1 MNEFE
6 NNNGFHNEN
15 LENNQINEV
24 SSNEAGNS
32 NAYDG
37 GVAVD
42 VTPVEE
48 TAVHEQRES
57 HRYSY
62 KEQGTGGRSERY
74 NNDIDHHRDSYNN
87 SYADAENTYSNSYN
101 NSYADTENNN
111 SNSYNSSYNEE
122 ENRYNNSYSNNYS
135 NNNGNYYSNI
145 PPEPD
150 KRRRQKKN
158 GKGNENRNGMGK
170 KVAKLVASAAVF
182 GLVAGACFVG
192 VSVAKDKLYPSVA
205 DKIETT
211 SGTTSAKS
219 NTSSS
224 GSSSS
229 QNVATVVN
237 EVMPSVV
244 SITSTIQSSSYY
256 GFGTQESEGAGSGF
270 IIAKTKDALMIAT
283 NNHVVSDATSLTV
296 GFVDDT
302 TAKAT
307 VVGTDSSADLAVI
320 SVKLT
325 DIKDST
331 ASKIKVATLGSS
343 DDLKVGEEV
352 VAIGN
357 ALGYGQSVTTGVV
370 SAKNREVSLTDGTMN
385 LLQTDAAINPG
396 NSGGVLINMD
406 GQVVGINNAKLE
418 DTSVEGMGYAIPI
431 TTAKTIL
438 TDLMN
443 ASSVSTKDAAFLGV
457 VGRDINESYS
467 SALGI
472 PSGIYVSQVVSGSPA
487 EKAGISA
494 GDVITKFEG
503 NNVSTMSGLKEK
515 LAIKKAN
522 TKVKITFKRSDQ
534 SGTYKEK
541 TVTVTLGKKSDFK
554 DVTTDSSNDNSNSDS
569 DSNNNSNN
577 GNSNGNSSNGNSN
590 GNSGN
595 SNGNSGNYGY
605 GYGYGNGNSGNSSDG
620 YTNPY
625 EYFFGNNY

>member
-6 NNNGFHNEN
+6 NGFHNEN
-15 LENNQINEV
+15 LENNRTNNQEN
-24 SSNEAGNS
+24 NS
-32 NAYDG
+32 QQ
-37 GVAVD
+37 VAID
-42 VTPVEE
+42 VTPIEE
-48 TAVHEQRES
+48 SVTQENTES

-62 KEQGTGGRSERY
+62 REQGTGGS
-74 NNDIDHHRDSYNN
+74 SYQYDNG
-87 SYADAENTYSNSYN
+87 
-101 NSYADTENNN
+101 NN
-111 SNSYNSSYNEE
+111 SNDT
-122 ENRYNNSYSNNYS
+122 YNNSYSSQGWRDESTYNNE
-135 NNNGNYYSNI
+135 NYYGNI

-150 KRRRQKKN
+150 KRRRQRKN
-158 GKGNENRNGMGK
+158 GSKNNKNGMGK
-170 KVAKLVASAAVF
+170 KAAKLVASAAVF

-192 VSVAKDKLYPSVA
+192 VSVAKDKLYPSTA
-205 DKIETT
+205 DRIETT

-219 NTSSS
+219 ETSSSS

-229 QNVATVVN
+229 SSNVASVVN

-244 SITSTIQSSSYY
+244 SITSTIQSSNYY

-270 IIAKTKDALMIAT
+270 IVAKTKDSLMIAT

-320 SVKLT
+320 SVKIK

-515 LAIKKAN
+515 LALKKAN
-522 TKVKITFKRSDQ
+522 TKVKITFKRANQ
-534 SGTYKEK
+534 SGTYEEK
-541 TVTVTLGKKSDFK
+541 TVTVTLGKKSDFS
-554 DVTTDSSNDNSNSDS
+554 DVTTDNSSDSSN

-577 GNSNGNSSNGNSN
+577 GNNNGNSN

-595 SNGNSGNYGY
+595 SNGNSGD
-605 GYGYGNGNSGNSSDG
+605 YGYGNGNSGNDNGNG
-620 YTNPY
+620 YINPY

>member
-6 NNNGFHNEN
+6 NGFHNEN
-15 LENNQINEV
+15 LENNRINNQE
-24 SSNEAGNS
+24 NNS
-32 NAYDG
+32 QQ
-37 GVAVD
+37 VAID
-42 VTPVEE
+42 VTPIEE
-48 TAVHEQRES
+48 SVTQENTES

-62 KEQGTGGRSERY
+62 REQGTGGS
-74 NNDIDHHRDSYNN
+74 SYQYDNG
-87 SYADAENTYSNSYN
+87 
-101 NSYADTENNN
+101 NN
-111 SNSYNSSYNEE
+111 SNDT
-122 ENRYNNSYSNNYS
+122 YNNSYSSHGWRDESTYNNE
-135 NNNGNYYSNI
+135 NYYGNI

-150 KRRRQKKN
+150 KRRRQRKN
-158 GKGNENRNGMGK
+158 GSKNNKNGMGK
-170 KVAKLVASAAVF
+170 KAAKLVASAAVF

-192 VSVAKDKLYPSVA
+192 VSVAKDKLYPSTA
-205 DKIETT
+205 DRIETT

-219 NTSSS
+219 ETSSS

-229 QNVATVVN
+229 SSNVASVVN

-244 SITSTIQSSSYY
+244 SITSTIQSSNYY

-270 IIAKTKDALMIAT
+270 IVAKTKDNLMIAT

-296 GFVDDT
+296 GFADDT

-320 SVKLT
+320 SVKIK

-515 LAIKKAN
+515 LALKKAN
-522 TKVKITFKRSDQ
+522 TKVKITFKRANQ
-534 SGTYKEK
+534 SGTYEEK
-541 TVTVTLGKKSDFK
+541 TVTVTLGKKSDFS
-554 DVTTDSSNDNSNSDS
+554 DVTTDNSSDSSN

-577 GNSNGNSSNGNSN
+577 GNNNGNSN

-595 SNGNSGNYGY
+595 SNGNSGD
-605 GYGYGNGNSGNSSDG
+605 YGYGNFGNDNGNG
-620 YTNPY
+620 YINPY

>member
-15 LENNQINEV
+15 VENNPINEV
-24 SSNEAGNS
+24 NSNEVNS
-32 NAYDG
+32 NG
-37 GVAVD
+37 GYNNGGLTVD
-42 VTPVEE
+42 VTPTEE
-48 TAVHEQRES
+48 TAVHEQVES

-62 KEQGTGGRSERY
+62 KEQGTGGNSGRYDYGNDSHYGNSYNDSYNDNYRNTY
-74 NNDIDHHRDSYNN
+74 NNDS
-87 SYADAENTYSNSYN
+87 
-101 NSYADTENNN
+101 
-111 SNSYNSSYNEE
+111 
-122 ENRYNNSYSNNYS
+122 
-135 NNNGNYYSNI
+135 NYYSNI

-150 KRRRQKKN
+150 KRRRKRKN
-158 GKGNENRNGMGK
+158 DDNNKNESGIGK
-170 KVAKLVASAAVF
+170 KIAKLVASAAIF
-182 GLVAGACFVG
+182 GLVAGTCFVS
-192 VSVAKDKLYPSVA
+192 VSVVKDKFYPSTA

-211 SGTTSAKS
+211 SGTTSSKKE
-219 NTSSS
+219 TSS
-224 GSSSS
+224 GSSSNS
-229 QNVATVVN
+229 QNVASVVN

-244 SITSTIQSSSYY
+244 SITSTIQSSNYY

-270 IIAKTKDALMIAT
+270 IIAKTKDSLMIAT

-296 GFVDDT
+296 GFIDDT

-320 SVKLT
+320 SVKIK

-396 NSGGVLINMD
+396 NSGGVLINTD

-443 ASSVSTKDAAFLGV
+443 AGSVSTKDAAFLGV

-494 GDVITKFEG
+494 GDVIVKFEG

-522 TKVKITFKRSDQ
+522 TKVKITFKRANQ
-534 SGTYKEK
+534 SGTYEEK

-554 DVTTDSSNDNSNSDS
+554 NVTTDSSSDS
-569 DSNNNSNN
+569 SESDDSSNN
-577 GNSNGNSSNGNSN
+577 GNSNGNSNNGNNN

-595 SNGNSGNYGY
+595 NNGNSGNGGY
-605 GYGYGNGNSGNSSDG
+605 GYDNGNNGNSSDG
-620 YTNPY
+620 YMNPY
-625 EYFFGNNY
+625 DYFFGNNY

>member
-6 NNNGFHNEN
+6 NGFHNEN
-15 LENNQINEV
+15 LENNRINNQE
-24 SSNEAGNS
+24 NNS
-32 NAYDG
+32 QQ
-37 GVAVD
+37 VAID
-42 VTPVEE
+42 VTPIEE
-48 TAVHEQRES
+48 SVTQENTES

-62 KEQGTGGRSERY
+62 REQGTGGS
-74 NNDIDHHRDSYNN
+74 SYQYDNG
-87 SYADAENTYSNSYN
+87 
-101 NSYADTENNN
+101 NN
-111 SNSYNSSYNEE
+111 SNDT
-122 ENRYNNSYSNNYS
+122 YNNSYSSHGWRDESTYNNE
-135 NNNGNYYSNI
+135 NYYGNI

-150 KRRRQKKN
+150 KRRRQRKN
-158 GKGNENRNGMGK
+158 GSKNNKNGMGK
-170 KVAKLVASAAVF
+170 KAAKLVASAAVF

-192 VSVAKDKLYPSVA
+192 VSVAKDKLYPSTA
-205 DKIETT
+205 DRIETT

-219 NTSSS
+219 ETSSS
-224 GSSSS
+224 VSSSS
-229 QNVATVVN
+229 SSNVASVVN

-244 SITSTIQSSSYY
+244 SITSTIQSSNYY

-270 IIAKTKDALMIAT
+270 IVAKTKDNLMIAT

-296 GFVDDT
+296 GFADDT

-320 SVKLT
+320 SVKIK

-515 LAIKKAN
+515 LALKKAN
-522 TKVKITFKRSDQ
+522 TKVKITFKRANQ
-534 SGTYKEK
+534 SGTYEEK
-541 TVTVTLGKKSDFK
+541 TVTVTLGKKSDFS
-554 DVTTDSSNDNSNSDS
+554 DVTTDNSSDSSN

-577 GNSNGNSSNGNSN
+577 GNNNGNSN

-595 SNGNSGNYGY
+595 SNGNSGD
-605 GYGYGNGNSGNSSDG
+605 YGYGNGNFGNDNGNG
-620 YTNPY
+620 YINPY

>member
-6 NNNGFHNEN
+6 NGFHNEN
-15 LENNQINEV
+15 LENNRINNQE
-24 SSNEAGNS
+24 NNS
-32 NAYDG
+32 QQ
-37 GVAVD
+37 VAID
-42 VTPVEE
+42 VTPIEE
-48 TAVHEQRES
+48 SVTQENTES

-62 KEQGTGGRSERY
+62 REQGTGG
-74 NNDIDHHRDSYNN
+74 
-87 SYADAENTYSNSYN
+87 
-101 NSYADTENNN
+101 
-111 SNSYNSSYNEE
+111 SSYQYDNG
-122 ENRYNNSYSNNYS
+122 NNCNDTYNNSYSSHGWRDESTYNNE
-135 NNNGNYYSNI
+135 NYYGNI

-150 KRRRQKKN
+150 KRRRQRKN
-158 GKGNENRNGMGK
+158 GSKNNKNGMGK
-170 KVAKLVASAAVF
+170 KAAKLVASAAVF

-192 VSVAKDKLYPSVA
+192 VSVAKDKLYPSTA
-205 DKIETT
+205 DRIETT

-219 NTSSS
+219 ETSSS

-229 QNVATVVN
+229 SSNVASVVN

-244 SITSTIQSSSYY
+244 SITSTIQSSNYY

-270 IIAKTKDALMIAT
+270 IVAKTKDNLMIAT

-320 SVKLT
+320 SVKIK

-443 ASSVSTKDAAFLGV
+443 ANSVSTKDAAFLGV

-472 PSGIYVSQVVSGSPA
+472 PSGIYVTQVVSGSPA

-515 LAIKKAN
+515 LALKKAN
-522 TKVKITFKRSDQ
+522 TKVKITFKRANQ
-534 SGTYKEK
+534 SGTYEEK
-541 TVTVTLGKKSDFK
+541 TVTVTLGKKSDFS
-554 DVTTDSSNDNSNSDS
+554 DVTTDNSSDSSN

-577 GNSNGNSSNGNSN
+577 GNNNGNSN

-595 SNGNSGNYGY
+595 SNGNSGD
-605 GYGYGNGNSGNSSDG
+605 YGYGNGNFGNDNGNG
-620 YTNPY
+620 YINPY

>member
-15 LENNQINEV
+15 VENNPINEV
-24 SSNEAGNS
+24 NSNEEYN
-32 NAYDG
+32 NG
-37 GVAVD
+37 GLTVD
-42 VTPVEE
+42 VTPTEE
-48 TAVHEQRES
+48 TAVHEQAES

-62 KEQGTGGRSERY
+62 KEQGTGGNSGRY
-74 NNDIDHHRDSYNN
+74 DYGNDSHYGNSYSDSYNDN
-87 SYADAENTYSNSYN
+87 YSNTY
-101 NSYADTENNN
+101 NNN
-111 SNSYNSSYNEE
+111 S
-122 ENRYNNSYSNNYS
+122 
-135 NNNGNYYSNI
+135 NYYSNI

-150 KRRRQKKN
+150 KRRRKRKNDDKNKN
-158 GKGNENRNGMGK
+158 GSGIGK
-170 KVAKLVASAAVF
+170 KIAKLVASAAIF
-182 GLVAGACFVG
+182 GLVAGTCFVG
-192 VSVAKDKLYPSVA
+192 VSVVKDKFYPSTA

-211 SGTTSAKS
+211 SGTTSSKKE
-219 NTSSS
+219 TSS
-224 GSSSS
+224 GSSSNS
-229 QNVATVVN
+229 QNVASVVN

-244 SITSTIQSSSYY
+244 SITSTIQSSNYY

-270 IIAKTKDALMIAT
+270 IIAKTKDSLMIAT

-320 SVKLT
+320 SVKIK

-443 ASSVSTKDAAFLGV
+443 AGSVSTKDAAFLGV

-494 GDVITKFEG
+494 GDVIVKFEG

-522 TKVKITFKRSDQ
+522 TKVKITFKRANQ
-534 SGTYKEK
+534 SGTYEEK

-554 DVTTDSSNDNSNSDS
+554 NVTTDNSSDS
-569 DSNNNSNN
+569 SESDDSSNN
-577 GNSNGNSSNGNSN
+577 GNSNGNSNNGNSN

-595 SNGNSGNYGY
+595 SNGNSGNGGY
-605 GYGYGNGNSGNSSDG
+605 GYDNGNSGNSSDG
-620 YTNPY
+620 YMNPY
-625 EYFFGNNY
+625 DYFFGNNY

>member
-6 NNNGFHNEN
+6 NGFHNEN
-15 LENNQINEV
+15 LENNRINNQE
-24 SSNEAGNS
+24 NNS
-32 NAYDG
+32 QQ
-37 GVAVD
+37 VAID
-42 VTPVEE
+42 VTPIEE
-48 TAVHEQRES
+48 SVTQENTES

-62 KEQGTGGRSERY
+62 REQGTGG
-74 NNDIDHHRDSYNN
+74 
-87 SYADAENTYSNSYN
+87 
-101 NSYADTENNN
+101 
-111 SNSYNSSYNEE
+111 SSYQYDNG
-122 ENRYNNSYSNNYS
+122 NNCNDTYNNSYSSHGWRDESTYNNE
-135 NNNGNYYSNI
+135 NYYGNI

-150 KRRRQKKN
+150 KRRRQRKN
-158 GKGNENRNGMGK
+158 GSKNNKNGMGK
-170 KVAKLVASAAVF
+170 KAAKLVASAAVF

-192 VSVAKDKLYPSVA
+192 VSVAKDKLYPSTA
-205 DKIETT
+205 DRIETT

-219 NTSSS
+219 ETSSS

-229 QNVATVVN
+229 SSNVASVVN

-244 SITSTIQSSSYY
+244 SITSTIQSSNYY

-270 IIAKTKDALMIAT
+270 IVAKTKDNLMIAT

-320 SVKLT
+320 SVKIK

-370 SAKNREVSLTDGTMN
+370 SAKNREVSLTDVTMN

-443 ASSVSTKDAAFLGV
+443 ANSVSTKDAAFLGV

-515 LAIKKAN
+515 LALKKAN
-522 TKVKITFKRSDQ
+522 TKVKITFKRANQ
-534 SGTYKEK
+534 SGTYEEK
-541 TVTVTLGKKSDFK
+541 TVTVTLGKKSDFS
-554 DVTTDSSNDNSNSDS
+554 DVTTDNSSDSSN

-577 GNSNGNSSNGNSN
+577 GNNNGNSN

-595 SNGNSGNYGY
+595 SNGNSGD
-605 GYGYGNGNSGNSSDG
+605 YGYGNGNFGNDNGNG
-620 YTNPY
+620 YINPY

>member
-6 NNNGFHNEN
+6 NGFHNEN
-15 LENNQINEV
+15 LENNRINNQE
-24 SSNEAGNS
+24 NNS
-32 NAYDG
+32 QQ
-37 GVAVD
+37 VAID
-42 VTPVEE
+42 VTPIEE
-48 TAVHEQRES
+48 SVTQENTES

-62 KEQGTGGRSERY
+62 REQGTGGS
-74 NNDIDHHRDSYNN
+74 SYQYDNG
-87 SYADAENTYSNSYN
+87 
-101 NSYADTENNN
+101 NN
-111 SNSYNSSYNEE
+111 SNDT
-122 ENRYNNSYSNNYS
+122 YNNSYSSHGWRDESTYNNE
-135 NNNGNYYSNI
+135 NYYGNI

-150 KRRRQKKN
+150 KRRRQRKN
-158 GKGNENRNGMGK
+158 GSKNNKNGMGK
-170 KVAKLVASAAVF
+170 KAAKLVASAAVF
-182 GLVAGACFVG
+182 GLVAGACFIG
-192 VSVAKDKLYPSVA
+192 VSVAKDKLYPSTA
-205 DKIETT
+205 DRIETT

-219 NTSSS
+219 ETSSS

-229 QNVATVVN
+229 SSNVASVVN

-244 SITSTIQSSSYY
+244 SITSTIQSSNYY

-270 IIAKTKDALMIAT
+270 IIAKTKDNLMIAT

-296 GFVDDT
+296 GFADDT

-320 SVKLT
+320 SVKLS

-515 LAIKKAN
+515 LALKKAN
-522 TKVKITFKRSDQ
+522 TKVKITFKRANQ
-534 SGTYKEK
+534 SGTYEEK
-541 TVTVTLGKKSDFK
+541 TVTVTLGKKSDFS
-554 DVTTDSSNDNSNSDS
+554 DVTTDNSSDSSN
-569 DSNNNSNN
+569 DSNNNSN
-577 GNSNGNSSNGNSN
+577 NGNSN

-595 SNGNSGNYGY
+595 SNGNSGD
-605 GYGYGNGNSGNSSDG
+605 YGYGNGNFGNDNGNG
-620 YTNPY
+620 YINPY

>member
-6 NNNGFHNEN
+6 NGFHNEN
-15 LENNQINEV
+15 LENNRINNQE
-24 SSNEAGNS
+24 NNS
-32 NAYDG
+32 QQ
-37 GVAVD
+37 VAID
-42 VTPVEE
+42 VTPIEE
-48 TAVHEQRES
+48 SVTQENTES

-62 KEQGTGGRSERY
+62 REQGTGGS
-74 NNDIDHHRDSYNN
+74 SYQYDNG
-87 SYADAENTYSNSYN
+87 
-101 NSYADTENNN
+101 NN
-111 SNSYNSSYNEE
+111 SNDT
-122 ENRYNNSYSNNYS
+122 YNNSYSSQGWRDESTYNNE
-135 NNNGNYYSNI
+135 NYYGNI

-150 KRRRQKKN
+150 KRRRQRKN
-158 GKGNENRNGMGK
+158 GSKNNKNGMGK
-170 KVAKLVASAAVF
+170 KAAKLVASAAVF

-192 VSVAKDKLYPSVA
+192 VSVAKDKLYPSTA
-205 DKIETT
+205 DRIETT

-219 NTSSS
+219 ETSSS

-229 QNVATVVN
+229 SSNVASVVN

-244 SITSTIQSSSYY
+244 SITSTIQSSNYY

-270 IIAKTKDALMIAT
+270 IVAKTKDNLMIAT

-296 GFVDDT
+296 GFADDT

-320 SVKLT
+320 SVKLS

-515 LAIKKAN
+515 LALKKAN
-522 TKVKITFKRSDQ
+522 TKVKITFKRANQ
-534 SGTYKEK
+534 SGTYEEK
-541 TVTVTLGKKSDFK
+541 TVTVTLGKKSDFS
-554 DVTTDSSNDNSNSDS
+554 DVTTDNSSDSSN

-577 GNSNGNSSNGNSN
+577 GNNNGNSN

-595 SNGNSGNYGY
+595 SNGNSGD
-605 GYGYGNGNSGNSSDG
+605 YGYGNGNSGNENGNG
-620 YTNPY
+620 YINPY

>member
-6 NNNGFHNEN
+6 NGFHNEN
-15 LENNQINEV
+15 LENNRINNQE
-24 SSNEAGNS
+24 NNS
-32 NAYDG
+32 QQ
-37 GVAVD
+37 VAID
-42 VTPVEE
+42 VTPIEE
-48 TAVHEQRES
+48 SVTQENTES

-62 KEQGTGGRSERY
+62 REQGTGG
-74 NNDIDHHRDSYNN
+74 
-87 SYADAENTYSNSYN
+87 
-101 NSYADTENNN
+101 
-111 SNSYNSSYNEE
+111 SSYQYDNG
-122 ENRYNNSYSNNYS
+122 NNCNDTYNNSYSSHGWRDESTYNNE
-135 NNNGNYYSNI
+135 NYYGNI

-150 KRRRQKKN
+150 KRRRQRKN
-158 GKGNENRNGMGK
+158 GSKNNKNGMGK
-170 KVAKLVASAAVF
+170 KAAKLVASAAVF

-192 VSVAKDKLYPSVA
+192 VSVAKDKLYPSTA
-205 DKIETT
+205 DRIETT

-219 NTSSS
+219 ETSSS
-224 GSSSS
+224 GSGSSS
-229 QNVATVVN
+229 SNVASVVN

-244 SITSTIQSSSYY
+244 SITSTIQSSNYY

-270 IIAKTKDALMIAT
+270 IVAKTKDNLMIAT

-320 SVKLT
+320 SVKIK

-443 ASSVSTKDAAFLGV
+443 ANSVSTKDAAFLGV

-515 LAIKKAN
+515 LALKKAN
-522 TKVKITFKRSDQ
+522 TKVKITFKRANQ
-534 SGTYKEK
+534 SGTYEEK
-541 TVTVTLGKKSDFK
+541 TVTVTLGKKSDFS
-554 DVTTDSSNDNSNSDS
+554 DVTTDNSSDSSN

-577 GNSNGNSSNGNSN
+577 GNNNGNSN

-595 SNGNSGNYGY
+595 SNGNSGD
-605 GYGYGNGNSGNSSDG
+605 YGYGNGNFGNDNGNG
-620 YTNPY
+620 YINPY

>member
-6 NNNGFHNEN
+6 NGFHNEN
-15 LENNQINEV
+15 LENNRINNQE
-24 SSNEAGNS
+24 NNS
-32 NAYDG
+32 QQ
-37 GVAVD
+37 VAID
-42 VTPVEE
+42 VTPIEE
-48 TAVHEQRES
+48 SVTQENTES

-62 KEQGTGGRSERY
+62 REQGTGGS
-74 NNDIDHHRDSYNN
+74 SYQYDNG
-87 SYADAENTYSNSYN
+87 
-101 NSYADTENNN
+101 NN
-111 SNSYNSSYNEE
+111 SNDT
-122 ENRYNNSYSNNYS
+122 YNNE
-135 NNNGNYYSNI
+135 NYYGNI

-150 KRRRQKKN
+150 KRRRQRKN
-158 GKGNENRNGMGK
+158 GSKNNKNGMGK
-170 KVAKLVASAAVF
+170 KAAKLVASAAVF

-192 VSVAKDKLYPSVA
+192 VSVAKDKLYPSTA
-205 DKIETT
+205 DRIETT

-219 NTSSS
+219 ETSSS

-229 QNVATVVN
+229 SSNVASVVN

-244 SITSTIQSSSYY
+244 SITSTIQSSNYY

-270 IIAKTKDALMIAT
+270 IVAKTKDNLMIAT

-296 GFVDDT
+296 GFADDT

-320 SVKLT
+320 SVKLS

-370 SAKNREVSLTDGTMN
+370 SAKNREISLTDGTMN

-515 LAIKKAN
+515 LALKKAN
-522 TKVKITFKRSDQ
+522 TKVKITFKRANQ

-541 TVTVTLGKKSDFK
+541 TVTVTLGKKSDFS
-554 DVTTDSSNDNSNSDS
+554 DVTTDNSSDSSND
-569 DSNNNSNN
+569 SNN
-577 GNSNGNSSNGNSN
+577 GNNNGNSN

-595 SNGNSGNYGY
+595 SNGNSGD
-605 GYGYGNGNSGNSSDG
+605 YGYGNGNSGNDNGNG
-620 YTNPY
+620 YINPY

>member
-6 NNNGFHNEN
+6 NGFHNEN
-15 LENNQINEV
+15 LENNRINNQE
-24 SSNEAGNS
+24 NNS
-32 NAYDG
+32 QQ
-37 GVAVD
+37 VAID
-42 VTPVEE
+42 VTPIEE
-48 TAVHEQRES
+48 SVTQENTES

-62 KEQGTGGRSERY
+62 KEQGTGGS
-74 NNDIDHHRDSYNN
+74 SYQYDNG
-87 SYADAENTYSNSYN
+87 
-101 NSYADTENNN
+101 NN
-111 SNSYNSSYNEE
+111 SNDT
-122 ENRYNNSYSNNYS
+122 YNNSYSSHGWRDESTYNNE
-135 NNNGNYYSNI
+135 NYYGNI

-150 KRRRQKKN
+150 KRRRQRKN
-158 GKGNENRNGMGK
+158 GSKNNKNGMGK
-170 KVAKLVASAAVF
+170 KAAKLVASAAVF

-192 VSVAKDKLYPSVA
+192 VSVAKDKLYPSTA
-205 DKIETT
+205 DRIETT

-219 NTSSS
+219 ETSSS

-229 QNVATVVN
+229 SSNVASVVN

-244 SITSTIQSSSYY
+244 SITSTIQSSNYY

-270 IIAKTKDALMIAT
+270 IVAKTKDNLMIAT

-296 GFVDDT
+296 GFADDT

-320 SVKLT
+320 SVKLS

-370 SAKNREVSLTDGTMN
+370 SAKNREISLTDGTMN

-515 LAIKKAN
+515 LALKKAN
-522 TKVKITFKRSDQ
+522 TKVKITFKRANQ
-534 SGTYKEK
+534 SGTYEEK
-541 TVTVTLGKKSDFK
+541 TVTVTLGKKSDFS
-554 DVTTDSSNDNSNSDS
+554 DVTTDNSSDSSN

-577 GNSNGNSSNGNSN
+577 GNNNGNSN

-595 SNGNSGNYGY
+595 SNGNSGD
-605 GYGYGNGNSGNSSDG
+605 YGYGNGNFGNDNGNG
-620 YTNPY
+620 YINPY

>member
-6 NNNGFHNEN
+6 NGFHNEN
-15 LENNQINEV
+15 LENNRINNQE
-24 SSNEAGNS
+24 NNS
-32 NAYDG
+32 QQ
-37 GVAVD
+37 VAID
-42 VTPVEE
+42 VTPIEE
-48 TAVHEQRES
+48 SVTQENTES

-62 KEQGTGGRSERY
+62 REQGTGGS
-74 NNDIDHHRDSYNN
+74 SYQYDNG
-87 SYADAENTYSNSYN
+87 
-101 NSYADTENNN
+101 NN
-111 SNSYNSSYNEE
+111 SNDT
-122 ENRYNNSYSNNYS
+122 YNNSYSSHGWRDESTYNNE
-135 NNNGNYYSNI
+135 NYYGNI

-150 KRRRQKKN
+150 KRRRQRKN
-158 GKGNENRNGMGK
+158 GSKNNKNGMGK
-170 KVAKLVASAAVF
+170 KAAKLVASAAVF

-192 VSVAKDKLYPSVA
+192 VSVAKDKLYPSTA
-205 DKIETT
+205 DRIETT

-219 NTSSS
+219 ETSSS

-229 QNVATVVN
+229 SSNVASVVN

-244 SITSTIQSSSYY
+244 SITSTIQSSNYY

-270 IIAKTKDALMIAT
+270 IVAKTKDNLMIAT

-296 GFVDDT
+296 GFADDT

-320 SVKLT
+320 SVKIK

-443 ASSVSTKDAAFLGV
+443 ANSVSTKDAAFLGV

-515 LAIKKAN
+515 LALKKAN
-522 TKVKITFKRSDQ
+522 TKVKITFKRANQ
-534 SGTYKEK
+534 SGTYEEK
-541 TVTVTLGKKSDFK
+541 TVTVTLGKKSDFS
-554 DVTTDSSNDNSNSDS
+554 DVTTDNSSDSSN

-577 GNSNGNSSNGNSN
+577 GNNNGNSK

-595 SNGNSGNYGY
+595 SNGNSGD
-605 GYGYGNGNSGNSSDG
+605 YGYGNGNFGNDNGNG
-620 YTNPY
+620 YINPY

>member
-6 NNNGFHNEN
+6 NGFHNEN
-15 LENNQINEV
+15 LENNRINNQE
-24 SSNEAGNS
+24 NNS
-32 NAYDG
+32 QQ
-37 GVAVD
+37 VAID
-42 VTPVEE
+42 VTPIEE
-48 TAVHEQRES
+48 SVTQENTES

-62 KEQGTGGRSERY
+62 REQGTGG
-74 NNDIDHHRDSYNN
+74 
-87 SYADAENTYSNSYN
+87 
-101 NSYADTENNN
+101 
-111 SNSYNSSYNEE
+111 SSYQYDNG
-122 ENRYNNSYSNNYS
+122 NNCNDTYNNSYSSHGWRDESTYNNE
-135 NNNGNYYSNI
+135 NYYGNI

-150 KRRRQKKN
+150 KRRRQRKN
-158 GKGNENRNGMGK
+158 GSKNNKNGMGK
-170 KVAKLVASAAVF
+170 KAAKLVASAAVF

-192 VSVAKDKLYPSVA
+192 VSVAKDKLYPSTA
-205 DKIETT
+205 DRIETT

-219 NTSSS
+219 ETSSS

-229 QNVATVVN
+229 SSNVASVVN

-244 SITSTIQSSSYY
+244 SITSTIQSSNYY

-270 IIAKTKDALMIAT
+270 IVAKTKDNLMIAT

-296 GFVDDT
+296 GFADDT

-320 SVKLT
+320 SVKIK

-515 LAIKKAN
+515 LALKKAN
-522 TKVKITFKRSDQ
+522 TKVKITFKRANQ
-534 SGTYKEK
+534 SGTYEEK
-541 TVTVTLGKKSDFK
+541 TVTVTLGKKSDFS
-554 DVTTDSSNDNSNSDS
+554 DVTTDNSSDSSN

-577 GNSNGNSSNGNSN
+577 GNNNGNSN

-595 SNGNSGNYGY
+595 SNGNSGDYGY
-605 GYGYGNGNSGNSSDG
+605 GTGNFGNDNGNG
-620 YTNPY
+620 YINPY

>member
-6 NNNGFHNEN
+6 NGFHNEN
-15 LENNQINEV
+15 LENNRINNQE
-24 SSNEAGNS
+24 NNS
-32 NAYDG
+32 QQ
-37 GVAVD
+37 VAID
-42 VTPVEE
+42 VTPIEE
-48 TAVHEQRES
+48 SVTQENTES

-62 KEQGTGGRSERY
+62 REQGTGGS
-74 NNDIDHHRDSYNN
+74 SYQYDNG
-87 SYADAENTYSNSYN
+87 
-101 NSYADTENNN
+101 NN
-111 SNSYNSSYNEE
+111 SNDT
-122 ENRYNNSYSNNYS
+122 YNNSYSSQGWRDESTYNNE
-135 NNNGNYYSNI
+135 NYYGNI

-150 KRRRQKKN
+150 KRRRQRKN
-158 GKGNENRNGMGK
+158 GSKNNKNGMGK
-170 KVAKLVASAAVF
+170 KAAKLVASAAVF

-192 VSVAKDKLYPSVA
+192 VSVAKDKLYPSTA
-205 DKIETT
+205 DRIETT

-219 NTSSS
+219 ETSSS

-229 QNVATVVN
+229 NSNVASVVN

-244 SITSTIQSSSYY
+244 SITSTIQSSNYY

-270 IIAKTKDALMIAT
+270 IVAKTKDNLMIAT
-283 NNHVVSDATSLTV
+283 NNHVVSDANSLTV
-296 GFVDDT
+296 GFADDT

-320 SVKLT
+320 SVKLS

-370 SAKNREVSLTDGTMN
+370 SAKNREISLTDGTMN

-515 LAIKKAN
+515 LALKKAN
-522 TKVKITFKRSDQ
+522 TKVKITFKRANQ
-534 SGTYKEK
+534 SGTYEEK
-541 TVTVTLGKKSDFK
+541 TVTVTLGKKSDFS
-554 DVTTDSSNDNSNSDS
+554 DVTTDNSSDSSN

-577 GNSNGNSSNGNSN
+577 GNNNGNSN

-595 SNGNSGNYGY
+595 SNGNSGD
-605 GYGYGNGNSGNSSDG
+605 YGYGNGNSGNDNGNG
-620 YTNPY
+620 YINPY

>member
-1 MNEFE
+1 MMNEFE
-6 NNNGFHNEN
+6 NGFHNEN
-15 LENNQINEV
+15 LENNRINNQE
-24 SSNEAGNS
+24 NNS
-32 NAYDG
+32 QQ
-37 GVAVD
+37 VAID
-42 VTPVEE
+42 VTPIEE
-48 TAVHEQRES
+48 SVTQENTES

-62 KEQGTGGRSERY
+62 REQGTGGS
-74 NNDIDHHRDSYNN
+74 SYQYDNG
-87 SYADAENTYSNSYN
+87 
-101 NSYADTENNN
+101 NN
-111 SNSYNSSYNEE
+111 SNDT
-122 ENRYNNSYSNNYS
+122 YNNSYSSHGWRDESTYNNE
-135 NNNGNYYSNI
+135 NYYGNI

-150 KRRRQKKN
+150 KRRRQRKN
-158 GKGNENRNGMGK
+158 GSKNNKNGMGK
-170 KVAKLVASAAVF
+170 KAAKLVASAAVF

-192 VSVAKDKLYPSVA
+192 VSVAKDKLYPSTA
-205 DKIETT
+205 DRIETT

-219 NTSSS
+219 ETSSS

-229 QNVATVVN
+229 SSNVASVVN

-244 SITSTIQSSSYY
+244 SITSTIQSSNYY

-270 IIAKTKDALMIAT
+270 IVAKTKDNLMIAT

-320 SVKLT
+320 SVKLS

-370 SAKNREVSLTDGTMN
+370 SAKNREISLTDGTMN

-515 LAIKKAN
+515 LALKKAN
-522 TKVKITFKRSDQ
+522 TKVKITFKRANQ

-541 TVTVTLGKKSDFK
+541 TVTVTLGKKSDFS
-554 DVTTDSSNDNSNSDS
+554 DVTTDNSSDSSND
-569 DSNNNSNN
+569 SNN
-577 GNSNGNSSNGNSN
+577 GNNNGNSN

-595 SNGNSGNYGY
+595 SNGNSGD
-605 GYGYGNGNSGNSSDG
+605 YGYGNGNSGNDNGNG
-620 YTNPY
+620 YINPY

>member
-1 MNEFE
+1 
-6 NNNGFHNEN
+6 
-15 LENNQINEV
+15 
-24 SSNEAGNS
+24 
-32 NAYDG
+32 
-37 GVAVD
+37 
-42 VTPVEE
+42 
-48 TAVHEQRES
+48 
-57 HRYSY
+57 
-62 KEQGTGGRSERY
+62 
-74 NNDIDHHRDSYNN
+74 
-87 SYADAENTYSNSYN
+87 
-101 NSYADTENNN
+101 
-111 SNSYNSSYNEE
+111 
-122 ENRYNNSYSNNYS
+122 
-135 NNNGNYYSNI
+135 
-145 PPEPD
+145 
-150 KRRRQKKN
+150 
-158 GKGNENRNGMGK
+158 
-170 KVAKLVASAAVF
+170 
-182 GLVAGACFVG
+182 
-192 VSVAKDKLYPSVA
+192 
-205 DKIETT
+205 
-211 SGTTSAKS
+211 
-219 NTSSS
+219 
-224 GSSSS
+224 
-229 QNVATVVN
+229 
-237 EVMPSVV
+237 
-244 SITSTIQSSSYY
+244 
-256 GFGTQESEGAGSGF
+256 
-270 IIAKTKDALMIAT
+270 MIAT

-296 GFVDDT
+296 GFADDT

-320 SVKLT
+320 SVKIK

-396 NSGGVLINMD
+396 NSGGLLINMD

-443 ASSVSTKDAAFLGV
+443 ANSVSTKDAAFLGV

-515 LAIKKAN
+515 LALKKAN
-522 TKVKITFKRSDQ
+522 TKVKITFKRANQ
-534 SGTYKEK
+534 SGTYEEK
-541 TVTVTLGKKSDFK
+541 TVTVTLGKKSDFS
-554 DVTTDSSNDNSNSDS
+554 DVTTDNSSDSSN

-577 GNSNGNSSNGNSN
+577 GNNNGNSN

-595 SNGNSGNYGY
+595 SNGNSGD
-605 GYGYGNGNSGNSSDG
+605 YGYGNGNFGNDNGNG
-620 YTNPY
+620 YINPY

>member
-6 NNNGFHNEN
+6 NGFHNEN
-15 LENNQINEV
+15 LENNRINNQE
-24 SSNEAGNS
+24 NNS
-32 NAYDG
+32 QQ
-37 GVAVD
+37 VAID
-42 VTPVEE
+42 VTPIEE
-48 TAVHEQRES
+48 SVTQENTES

-62 KEQGTGGRSERY
+62 REQGTGGS
-74 NNDIDHHRDSYNN
+74 SYQYDNG
-87 SYADAENTYSNSYN
+87 
-101 NSYADTENNN
+101 NN
-111 SNSYNSSYNEE
+111 SNDT
-122 ENRYNNSYSNNYS
+122 YNNSYSSHGWRDESTYNNE
-135 NNNGNYYSNI
+135 NYYGNI

-150 KRRRQKKN
+150 KRRRQRKN
-158 GKGNENRNGMGK
+158 GSKNNKNGMGK
-170 KVAKLVASAAVF
+170 KAAKLVASAAVF

-192 VSVAKDKLYPSVA
+192 VSVAKDKLYPSTA
-205 DKIETT
+205 DRIETT

-219 NTSSS
+219 ETSSS

-229 QNVATVVN
+229 SSNVASVVN

-244 SITSTIQSSSYY
+244 SITSTIQSSNYY

-270 IIAKTKDALMIAT
+270 IVAKTKDNLMIAT

-320 SVKLT
+320 SVKIK
-325 DIKDST
+325 DIKDPT

-443 ASSVSTKDAAFLGV
+443 ANSVSTKDAAFLGV

-515 LAIKKAN
+515 LALKKAN
-522 TKVKITFKRSDQ
+522 TKVKITFKRANQ
-534 SGTYKEK
+534 SGTYEEK
-541 TVTVTLGKKSDFK
+541 TVTVTLGKKSDFS
-554 DVTTDSSNDNSNSDS
+554 DVTTDNSSDSSN

-577 GNSNGNSSNGNSN
+577 GNNNGNSN

-595 SNGNSGNYGY
+595 SNGNSGD
-605 GYGYGNGNSGNSSDG
+605 YGYGNGNFGNDNGNG
-620 YTNPY
+620 YINPY

>member
-6 NNNGFHNEN
+6 NGFHNEN
-15 LENNQINEV
+15 LENNRINNQE
-24 SSNEAGNS
+24 NNS
-32 NAYDG
+32 QQ
-37 GVAVD
+37 VAID
-42 VTPVEE
+42 VTPIEE
-48 TAVHEQRES
+48 SVTQENTES

-62 KEQGTGGRSERY
+62 REQGTGGS
-74 NNDIDHHRDSYNN
+74 SYQYDNG
-87 SYADAENTYSNSYN
+87 
-101 NSYADTENNN
+101 NN
-111 SNSYNSSYNEE
+111 SNDT
-122 ENRYNNSYSNNYS
+122 YNNSYSSHGWRDESTYNNE
-135 NNNGNYYSNI
+135 NYYGNI

-150 KRRRQKKN
+150 KRRRQRKN
-158 GKGNENRNGMGK
+158 GSKNNKNGMGK
-170 KVAKLVASAAVF
+170 KAAKLVASAAVF

-192 VSVAKDKLYPSVA
+192 VSVAKDKLYPSTA
-205 DKIETT
+205 DRIETT

-219 NTSSS
+219 ETSSS

-229 QNVATVVN
+229 SSNVASVVN

-244 SITSTIQSSSYY
+244 SITSTIQSSNYY

-270 IIAKTKDALMIAT
+270 IVAKTKDNLMIAT

-320 SVKLT
+320 SVKLS

-370 SAKNREVSLTDGTMN
+370 SAKNREISLTDGTMN
-385 LLQTDAAINPG
+385 LLQTDGAINPG

-467 SALGI
+467 RALGI

-515 LAIKKAN
+515 LALKKAN
-522 TKVKITFKRSDQ
+522 TKVKITFKRANQ

-541 TVTVTLGKKSDFK
+541 TVTVTLGKKSDFS
-554 DVTTDSSNDNSNSDS
+554 DVTTDNSSDSSND
-569 DSNNNSNN
+569 SNN
-577 GNSNGNSSNGNSN
+577 GNNNGNSN

-595 SNGNSGNYGY
+595 SNGNSGD
-605 GYGYGNGNSGNSSDG
+605 YGYGNGNSGNDNGNG
-620 YTNPY
+620 YINPY

>member
-15 LENNQINEV
+15 VENNPINEV
-24 SSNEAGNS
+24 NS
-32 NAYDG
+32 NKEYSNGEYNNG
-37 GVAVD
+37 GLTVD
-42 VTPVEE
+42 VTPTEE
-48 TAVHEQRES
+48 TAVHEQAES

-62 KEQGTGGRSERY
+62 KEQGTGGNSGRY
-74 NNDIDHHRDSYNN
+74 DYGNDSH
-87 SYADAENTYSNSYN
+87 YSNSYSD
-101 NSYADTENNN
+101 SYNDNYSNTYNNN
-111 SNSYNSSYNEE
+111 S
-122 ENRYNNSYSNNYS
+122 
-135 NNNGNYYSNI
+135 NYYSNI

-150 KRRRQKKN
+150 KRRRKRKNDDNNKN
-158 GKGNENRNGMGK
+158 GSGIGK
-170 KVAKLVASAAVF
+170 MIAKIVASAAIF
-182 GLVAGACFVG
+182 GLVAGTCFVG
-192 VSVAKDKLYPSVA
+192 VSVARDKFYPSTA

-211 SGTTSAKS
+211 SGTTSSKKE
-219 NTSSS
+219 TSS
-224 GSSSS
+224 GSSSNS
-229 QNVATVVN
+229 QNVASVVN

-244 SITSTIQSSSYY
+244 SITSTIQSSNYY

-270 IIAKTKDALMIAT
+270 IIAKTKDSLMIAT
-283 NNHVVSDATSLTV
+283 NNHVVSDATTLTV

-320 SVKLT
+320 SVKIK

-443 ASSVSTKDAAFLGV
+443 AGSVSTKDAAFLGV

-494 GDVITKFEG
+494 GDVIVKFEG

-522 TKVKITFKRSDQ
+522 TKVKITFKRANQ
-534 SGTYKEK
+534 SGTYEEK

-554 DVTTDSSNDNSNSDS
+554 NVTTDNSSDS
-569 DSNNNSNN
+569 SESDDSSNN
-577 GNSNGNSSNGNSN
+577 GNSNGNSNNGNNN

-595 SNGNSGNYGY
+595 SNGNSGNGGY
-605 GYGYGNGNSGNSSDG
+605 GYDNGNGGNSSDG
-620 YTNPY
+620 YMNPY
-625 EYFFGNNY
+625 DYFFGNNY

>member
-6 NNNGFHNEN
+6 NGFHNEN
-15 LENNQINEV
+15 LENNRINNQE
-24 SSNEAGNS
+24 NNS
-32 NAYDG
+32 QQ
-37 GVAVD
+37 VAID
-42 VTPVEE
+42 VTPIEE
-48 TAVHEQRES
+48 SVTQENTES

-62 KEQGTGGRSERY
+62 REQGTGG
-74 NNDIDHHRDSYNN
+74 
-87 SYADAENTYSNSYN
+87 
-101 NSYADTENNN
+101 
-111 SNSYNSSYNEE
+111 SSYQYDNG
-122 ENRYNNSYSNNYS
+122 NNCNDTYNNSYSSHGWRDESTYNNE
-135 NNNGNYYSNI
+135 NYYGNI

-150 KRRRQKKN
+150 KRRRQRKN
-158 GKGNENRNGMGK
+158 GSKNNKNGMGK
-170 KVAKLVASAAVF
+170 KAAKLVASAAVF

-192 VSVAKDKLYPSVA
+192 VSVAKDKLYPSTA
-205 DKIETT
+205 DRIETT

-219 NTSSS
+219 ETSSS
-224 GSSSS
+224 GSSRSS
-229 QNVATVVN
+229 SNVASVVN

-244 SITSTIQSSSYY
+244 SITSTIQSSNYY

-270 IIAKTKDALMIAT
+270 IVAKTKDNLMIAT

-296 GFVDDT
+296 GFADDT

-320 SVKLT
+320 SVKIK

-515 LAIKKAN
+515 LALKKAN
-522 TKVKITFKRSDQ
+522 TKVKITFKRANQ
-534 SGTYKEK
+534 SGTYEEK
-541 TVTVTLGKKSDFK
+541 TVTVTLGKKSDFS
-554 DVTTDSSNDNSNSDS
+554 DVTTDNSSDSSN

-577 GNSNGNSSNGNSN
+577 GNNNGNSN

-595 SNGNSGNYGY
+595 SNGNSGD
-605 GYGYGNGNSGNSSDG
+605 YGYGNGNFGNDNGNG
-620 YTNPY
+620 YINPY

>member
-6 NNNGFHNEN
+6 NGFHNEN
-15 LENNQINEV
+15 LDNNRINNQENNSQQ
-24 SSNEAGNS
+24 
-32 NAYDG
+32 
-37 GVAVD
+37 VAID
-42 VTPVEE
+42 VTPIEE
-48 TAVHEQRES
+48 SVTQENTES

-62 KEQGTGGRSERY
+62 REQGTGGS
-74 NNDIDHHRDSYNN
+74 SYQYDNG
-87 SYADAENTYSNSYN
+87 
-101 NSYADTENNN
+101 NN
-111 SNSYNSSYNEE
+111 SNDT
-122 ENRYNNSYSNNYS
+122 YNNSYSSHGWRDESTYNNE
-135 NNNGNYYSNI
+135 NYYGNI

-150 KRRRQKKN
+150 KRRRQRKN
-158 GKGNENRNGMGK
+158 GSKNNKNGMGK
-170 KVAKLVASAAVF
+170 KAAKLVASAAVF

-192 VSVAKDKLYPSVA
+192 VSVAKDKLYPSTA
-205 DKIETT
+205 DRIETT

-219 NTSSS
+219 ETSSS

-229 QNVATVVN
+229 SSNVASVVN

-244 SITSTIQSSSYY
+244 SITSTIQSSNYY

-270 IIAKTKDALMIAT
+270 IVAKTKDNLMIAT

-296 GFVDDT
+296 GFADDT

-320 SVKLT
+320 SVKIK

-515 LAIKKAN
+515 LALKKAN
-522 TKVKITFKRSDQ
+522 TKVKITFKRANQ
-534 SGTYKEK
+534 SGTYEEK
-541 TVTVTLGKKSDFK
+541 TVTVTLGKKSDFS
-554 DVTTDSSNDNSNSDS
+554 DVTTDNSSDSSN

-577 GNSNGNSSNGNSN
+577 GNNNGNSN

-595 SNGNSGNYGY
+595 SNGNSGD
-605 GYGYGNGNSGNSSDG
+605 YGYGNGNFGNDNGNG
-620 YTNPY
+620 YINPY

>member
-6 NNNGFHNEN
+6 NGFHNEN
-15 LENNQINEV
+15 LENNRINNQE
-24 SSNEAGNS
+24 NNS
-32 NAYDG
+32 QQ
-37 GVAVD
+37 VAID
-42 VTPVEE
+42 VTPIEE
-48 TAVHEQRES
+48 SVTQENTES

-62 KEQGTGGRSERY
+62 REQGTGGS
-74 NNDIDHHRDSYNN
+74 SYQYDNG
-87 SYADAENTYSNSYN
+87 
-101 NSYADTENNN
+101 NN
-111 SNSYNSSYNEE
+111 SNDT
-122 ENRYNNSYSNNYS
+122 YNNSYSSHGWRDESTYNNE
-135 NNNGNYYSNI
+135 NYYGNI

-150 KRRRQKKN
+150 KRRRQRKN
-158 GKGNENRNGMGK
+158 GSKNNKNGMGK
-170 KVAKLVASAAVF
+170 KAAKLVASAAVF

-192 VSVAKDKLYPSVA
+192 VSVAKDKLYPSTA
-205 DKIETT
+205 DRIETT

-219 NTSSS
+219 ETSSS

-229 QNVATVVN
+229 SSNVASVVN

-244 SITSTIQSSSYY
+244 SITSTIQSSNYY

-270 IIAKTKDALMIAT
+270 IVAKTKDNLMIAT

-296 GFVDDT
+296 GFADDT

-320 SVKLT
+320 SVKIK

-431 TTAKTIL
+431 TRAKTIL

-443 ASSVSTKDAAFLGV
+443 AGSVSTKDAAFLGV

-494 GDVITKFEG
+494 GDVIVKFEG

-522 TKVKITFKRSDQ
+522 TKVKITFKRANQ
-534 SGTYKEK
+534 SGTYEEK

-554 DVTTDSSNDNSNSDS
+554 NVTTDNSSDS
-569 DSNNNSNN
+569 SESDDSSNN
-577 GNSNGNSSNGNSN
+577 GNSNGNSNNGNNN

-595 SNGNSGNYGY
+595 SNGNSGNGGY
-605 GYGYGNGNSGNSSDG
+605 GYDNGNGGNSSDG
-620 YTNPY
+620 YMNPY
-625 EYFFGNNY
+625 DYFFGNNY

>member
-15 LENNQINEV
+15 VENNPINEV
-24 SSNEAGNS
+24 NSNEEYS
-32 NAYDG
+32 NG
-37 GVAVD
+37 GYNNGELTVD
-42 VTPVEE
+42 VTPTEE
-48 TAVHEQRES
+48 TAVHEQAES

-62 KEQGTGGRSERY
+62 KEQGTGGNSGRY
-74 NNDIDHHRDSYNN
+74 DYGNDSHYGNSYSDSYNDN
-87 SYADAENTYSNSYN
+87 YSNTY
-101 NSYADTENNN
+101 NNN
-111 SNSYNSSYNEE
+111 S
-122 ENRYNNSYSNNYS
+122 
-135 NNNGNYYSNI
+135 NYYSNI

-150 KRRRQKKN
+150 KRRRKRKNDDKNKN
-158 GKGNENRNGMGK
+158 GSGIGK
-170 KVAKLVASAAVF
+170 KIAKLVASAAIF
-182 GLVAGACFVG
+182 GLVAGTCFVG
-192 VSVAKDKLYPSVA
+192 VSVVKDKFYPSTA

-211 SGTTSAKS
+211 SGTTSSKKE
-219 NTSSS
+219 TSS
-224 GSSSS
+224 GSGSNS
-229 QNVATVVN
+229 QNVASVVN

-244 SITSTIQSSSYY
+244 SITSTIQSSNYY

-270 IIAKTKDALMIAT
+270 IIAKTKDSLMIAT

-320 SVKLT
+320 SVKIK

-396 NSGGVLINMD
+396 NSGGVLINTD

-443 ASSVSTKDAAFLGV
+443 AGSVSTKDAAFLGV

-494 GDVITKFEG
+494 GDVIVKFEG

-522 TKVKITFKRSDQ
+522 TKVKITFKRANQ
-534 SGTYKEK
+534 SGTYEEK

-554 DVTTDSSNDNSNSDS
+554 NVTTDNSSDS
-569 DSNNNSNN
+569 SESDDSSNN
-577 GNSNGNSSNGNSN
+577 GNSNGNSNNGNNN

-595 SNGNSGNYGY
+595 SNGNSGNGGY
-605 GYGYGNGNSGNSSDG
+605 GYDNGNGGNSSDG
-620 YTNPY
+620 YMNPY
-625 EYFFGNNY
+625 DYFFGNNY

>member
-6 NNNGFHNEN
+6 NGFHNEN
-15 LENNQINEV
+15 LENNRINNQE
-24 SSNEAGNS
+24 NNS
-32 NAYDG
+32 QQ
-37 GVAVD
+37 VAID
-42 VTPVEE
+42 VTPIEE
-48 TAVHEQRES
+48 SVTQENTES

-62 KEQGTGGRSERY
+62 REQGTGGS
-74 NNDIDHHRDSYNN
+74 SYQYDNG
-87 SYADAENTYSNSYN
+87 
-101 NSYADTENNN
+101 NN
-111 SNSYNSSYNEE
+111 SNDT
-122 ENRYNNSYSNNYS
+122 YNNSYSSHGWRDESTYNNE
-135 NNNGNYYSNI
+135 NYYGNI

-150 KRRRQKKN
+150 KRRRQRKN
-158 GKGNENRNGMGK
+158 GSKNNKNGMGK
-170 KVAKLVASAAVF
+170 KAAKLVASAAVF

-192 VSVAKDKLYPSVA
+192 VSVAKDKLYPSTA
-205 DKIETT
+205 DRIETT

-219 NTSSS
+219 ETSSS

-229 QNVATVVN
+229 SSNVASVVN

-244 SITSTIQSSSYY
+244 SITSTIQPSNYY

-270 IIAKTKDALMIAT
+270 IVAKTKDNLMIAT

-320 SVKLT
+320 SVKIK

-443 ASSVSTKDAAFLGV
+443 ANSVSTKDAAFLGV

-515 LAIKKAN
+515 LALKKAN
-522 TKVKITFKRSDQ
+522 TKVKITFKRANQ
-534 SGTYKEK
+534 SGTYEEK
-541 TVTVTLGKKSDFK
+541 TVTVTLGKKSDFS
-554 DVTTDSSNDNSNSDS
+554 DVTTDNSSDSSN

-577 GNSNGNSSNGNSN
+577 GNNNGNSN

-595 SNGNSGNYGY
+595 SNGNSGD
-605 GYGYGNGNSGNSSDG
+605 YGYGNGNFGNDNGNG
-620 YTNPY
+620 YINPY

>member
-15 LENNQINEV
+15 VENNPINEV
-24 SSNEAGNS
+24 NSNEEYS
-32 NAYDG
+32 NG
-37 GVAVD
+37 GYNNGELTVD
-42 VTPVEE
+42 VTPTEE
-48 TAVHEQRES
+48 TAVHEQAES

-62 KEQGTGGRSERY
+62 KEQGTGGNSGRY
-74 NNDIDHHRDSYNN
+74 DYGNDSHYGNSYSDSYNDN
-87 SYADAENTYSNSYN
+87 YSNTY
-101 NSYADTENNN
+101 NNN
-111 SNSYNSSYNEE
+111 S
-122 ENRYNNSYSNNYS
+122 
-135 NNNGNYYSNI
+135 NYYSNI

-150 KRRRQKKN
+150 KRRRKRKN
-158 GKGNENRNGMGK
+158 DDNNKNESGIGK
-170 KVAKLVASAAVF
+170 KIAKLVASAAVF
-182 GLVAGACFVG
+182 GLVAGTCFVG
-192 VSVAKDKLYPSVA
+192 VSVVKDKFYPSAA

-211 SGTTSAKS
+211 SGTTSSKKE
-219 NTSSS
+219 TSS
-224 GSSSS
+224 GSSSNS
-229 QNVATVVN
+229 QNVSSVVN

-244 SITSTIQSSSYY
+244 SITSTIQSSNYY

-270 IIAKTKDALMIAT
+270 IIAKTKDSLMIAT

-320 SVKLT
+320 SVKIK

-396 NSGGVLINMD
+396 NSGGVLINTD

-443 ASSVSTKDAAFLGV
+443 AGSVSTKDAAFLGV

-494 GDVITKFEG
+494 GDVIVKFEG

-522 TKVKITFKRSDQ
+522 TKVKITFKRANQ
-534 SGTYKEK
+534 SGTYEEK

-554 DVTTDSSNDNSNSDS
+554 NVTTDSSSDS
-569 DSNNNSNN
+569 SESDDSSNNGNFN
-577 GNSNGNSSNGNSN
+577 GNSNGNSNNGNNN

-595 SNGNSGNYGY
+595 NNGNSGNGGY
-605 GYGYGNGNSGNSSDG
+605 GYDNGNNGNNGNSSDG
-620 YTNPY
+620 YMNPY
-625 EYFFGNNY
+625 DYFFGNNY

>member
-6 NNNGFHNEN
+6 NGFHNEN
-15 LENNQINEV
+15 LENNRINNQE
-24 SSNEAGNS
+24 NNS
-32 NAYDG
+32 QQ
-37 GVAVD
+37 VAID
-42 VTPVEE
+42 VTPIEE
-48 TAVHEQRES
+48 SVTQENTES

-62 KEQGTGGRSERY
+62 REQGTGGS
-74 NNDIDHHRDSYNN
+74 SYQYDNG
-87 SYADAENTYSNSYN
+87 
-101 NSYADTENNN
+101 NN
-111 SNSYNSSYNEE
+111 SNDT
-122 ENRYNNSYSNNYS
+122 YNNSYSSHGWRDESTYNNE
-135 NNNGNYYSNI
+135 NYYGNI

-150 KRRRQKKN
+150 KRRRQRKN
-158 GKGNENRNGMGK
+158 GSKNNKNGMGK
-170 KVAKLVASAAVF
+170 KAAKLVASAAVF

-192 VSVAKDKLYPSVA
+192 VSVAKDKLYPSTA
-205 DKIETT
+205 DRIETT

-219 NTSSS
+219 ETSSS
-224 GSSSS
+224 SSSS
-229 QNVATVVN
+229 SSSNVASVVN

-244 SITSTIQSSSYY
+244 SITSTIQSSNYY

-270 IIAKTKDALMIAT
+270 IVAKTKDNLMIAT

-320 SVKLT
+320 SVKIK

-515 LAIKKAN
+515 LALKKAN
-522 TKVKITFKRSDQ
+522 TKVKITFKRANQ
-534 SGTYKEK
+534 SGTYEEK
-541 TVTVTLGKKSDFK
+541 TVTVTLGKKSDFS
-554 DVTTDSSNDNSNSDS
+554 DVTTDNSSDSSN

-577 GNSNGNSSNGNSN
+577 GNNNGNSN

-595 SNGNSGNYGY
+595 SNGNSGD
-605 GYGYGNGNSGNSSDG
+605 YGYGNGNSGNDNGNG
-620 YTNPY
+620 YINPY

>member
-6 NNNGFHNEN
+6 NGFHNEN
-15 LENNQINEV
+15 LENNRINNQE
-24 SSNEAGNS
+24 NNS
-32 NAYDG
+32 QQ
-37 GVAVD
+37 VAID
-42 VTPVEE
+42 VTPIEE
-48 TAVHEQRES
+48 SVTQENTES

-62 KEQGTGGRSERY
+62 REQGTGGS
-74 NNDIDHHRDSYNN
+74 SYQYDNG
-87 SYADAENTYSNSYN
+87 
-101 NSYADTENNN
+101 NN
-111 SNSYNSSYNEE
+111 SNDT
-122 ENRYNNSYSNNYS
+122 YNNSYSSHGWRDESTYNNE
-135 NNNGNYYSNI
+135 NYYGNI

-150 KRRRQKKN
+150 KRRRQRKN
-158 GKGNENRNGMGK
+158 GSKNNKNGMGK
-170 KVAKLVASAAVF
+170 KAAKLVASAAVF

-192 VSVAKDKLYPSVA
+192 VSVAKDKLYPSTA
-205 DKIETT
+205 DRIETT

-219 NTSSS
+219 ETSSSS

-229 QNVATVVN
+229 SSNVASVVN

-244 SITSTIQSSSYY
+244 SITSTIQSSNYY

-270 IIAKTKDALMIAT
+270 IVAKTKDSLMIAT

-320 SVKLT
+320 SVKIK

-515 LAIKKAN
+515 LALKKAN
-522 TKVKITFKRSDQ
+522 TKVKITFKRANQ

-541 TVTVTLGKKSDFK
+541 TVTVTLGKKSDFS
-554 DVTTDSSNDNSNSDS
+554 DVTTDNSSDSSN

-577 GNSNGNSSNGNSN
+577 GNNNGNSN

-595 SNGNSGNYGY
+595 SNGNSGD
-605 GYGYGNGNSGNSSDG
+605 YGYGNGNSGNDNGNG
-620 YTNPY
+620 YINPY

>member
-6 NNNGFHNEN
+6 NGFHNEN
-15 LENNQINEV
+15 LENNRINNQE
-24 SSNEAGNS
+24 NNS
-32 NAYDG
+32 QQ
-37 GVAVD
+37 VAID
-42 VTPVEE
+42 VTPIEE
-48 TAVHEQRES
+48 SVTQENTES

-62 KEQGTGGRSERY
+62 REQGTGG
-74 NNDIDHHRDSYNN
+74 
-87 SYADAENTYSNSYN
+87 
-101 NSYADTENNN
+101 
-111 SNSYNSSYNEE
+111 SSYQYDNG
-122 ENRYNNSYSNNYS
+122 NNCNDTYNNSYSSHGWRDESTYNNE
-135 NNNGNYYSNI
+135 NYYGNI

-150 KRRRQKKN
+150 KRRRQRKN
-158 GKGNENRNGMGK
+158 GSKNNKNGMGK
-170 KVAKLVASAAVF
+170 KAAKLVASAAVF

-192 VSVAKDKLYPSVA
+192 VSVAKDKLYPSTA
-205 DKIETT
+205 DRIETT

-219 NTSSS
+219 ETSSS

-229 QNVATVVN
+229 SSNVASVVN

-244 SITSTIQSSSYY
+244 SITSTIQSSNYY

-270 IIAKTKDALMIAT
+270 IVAKTKDNLMIAT

-320 SVKLT
+320 SVKIK

-443 ASSVSTKDAAFLGV
+443 ANSVSTKDAAFLGV

-515 LAIKKAN
+515 LALKQAN
-522 TKVKITFKRSDQ
+522 TKVKITFKRANQ
-534 SGTYKEK
+534 SGTYEEK
-541 TVTVTLGKKSDFK
+541 TVTVTLGKKSDFS
-554 DVTTDSSNDNSNSDS
+554 DVTTDNSSDSSN

-577 GNSNGNSSNGNSN
+577 GNNNGNSN

-595 SNGNSGNYGY
+595 SNGNSGD
-605 GYGYGNGNSGNSSDG
+605 YGYGNGNSGNDNGNG
-620 YTNPY
+620 YINPY

>member
-6 NNNGFHNEN
+6 NGFHNEN
-15 LENNQINEV
+15 LENNRINNQE
-24 SSNEAGNS
+24 NNS
-32 NAYDG
+32 QQ
-37 GVAVD
+37 VAID
-42 VTPVEE
+42 VTPIEE
-48 TAVHEQRES
+48 SVTQENTES

-62 KEQGTGGRSERY
+62 REQGTGGS
-74 NNDIDHHRDSYNN
+74 SYQYDNG
-87 SYADAENTYSNSYN
+87 
-101 NSYADTENNN
+101 NN
-111 SNSYNSSYNEE
+111 SNDT
-122 ENRYNNSYSNNYS
+122 YNNSYSSHGWRDESTYNNE
-135 NNNGNYYSNI
+135 NYYGNI

-150 KRRRQKKN
+150 KRRRQRKN
-158 GKGNENRNGMGK
+158 GSKNNKNGMGK
-170 KVAKLVASAAVF
+170 KAAKLVASAAVF
-182 GLVAGACFVG
+182 GLIAGACFVG
-192 VSVAKDKLYPSVA
+192 VSVAKDKLYPSTA
-205 DKIETT
+205 DRIETT

-219 NTSSS
+219 ETSSS

-229 QNVATVVN
+229 NSNVASVVN

-244 SITSTIQSSSYY
+244 SITSTIQSSNYY

-270 IIAKTKDALMIAT
+270 IVAKTKDSLMIAT

-320 SVKLT
+320 SVKIK

-515 LAIKKAN
+515 LALKKAN
-522 TKVKITFKRSDQ
+522 TKVKITFKRANQ
-534 SGTYKEK
+534 SGTYEEK
-541 TVTVTLGKKSDFK
+541 TVTVTLGKKSDFS
-554 DVTTDSSNDNSNSDS
+554 DVTTDNSSDSSN

-577 GNSNGNSSNGNSN
+577 GNNNGNSN

-595 SNGNSGNYGY
+595 SNGNSGD
-605 GYGYGNGNSGNSSDG
+605 YGYGNGNFGNDNGNG
-620 YTNPY
+620 YINPY

>member
-6 NNNGFHNEN
+6 NGFHNEN
-15 LENNQINEV
+15 LENNRINKE
-24 SSNEAGNS
+24 NNRINNQENNS
-32 NAYDG
+32 QQ
-37 GVAVD
+37 VAID
-42 VTPVEE
+42 VTPIEE
-48 TAVHEQRES
+48 SVTQENTES

-62 KEQGTGGRSERY
+62 REQGTGGS
-74 NNDIDHHRDSYNN
+74 SYQYDNG
-87 SYADAENTYSNSYN
+87 
-101 NSYADTENNN
+101 NN
-111 SNSYNSSYNEE
+111 SNDT
-122 ENRYNNSYSNNYS
+122 YNNSYSSHGWRDESTYNNE
-135 NNNGNYYSNI
+135 NYYGNI

-150 KRRRQKKN
+150 KRRRQRKN
-158 GKGNENRNGMGK
+158 GSKNNKNGMGK
-170 KVAKLVASAAVF
+170 KAAKLVASAAVF

-192 VSVAKDKLYPSVA
+192 VSVAKDKLYPSTA
-205 DKIETT
+205 DRIETT

-219 NTSSS
+219 ETSSS

-229 QNVATVVN
+229 SSNVASVVN

-244 SITSTIQSSSYY
+244 SITSTIQSSNYY

-270 IIAKTKDALMIAT
+270 IVAKTKDNLMIAT

-296 GFVDDT
+296 GFADDT

-320 SVKLT
+320 SVKIK

-515 LAIKKAN
+515 LALKKAN
-522 TKVKITFKRSDQ
+522 TKVKITFKRANQ
-534 SGTYKEK
+534 SGTYEEK
-541 TVTVTLGKKSDFK
+541 TVTVTLGKKSDFS
-554 DVTTDSSNDNSNSDS
+554 DVTTDNSSDSSN

-577 GNSNGNSSNGNSN
+577 GNNNGNSN

-595 SNGNSGNYGY
+595 SNGNSGD
-605 GYGYGNGNSGNSSDG
+605 YGYGNGNFGNDNGNG
-620 YTNPY
+620 YINPY

>member
-6 NNNGFHNEN
+6 NGFHNEN
-15 LENNQINEV
+15 LENNRINNQE
-24 SSNEAGNS
+24 NNS
-32 NAYDG
+32 QQ
-37 GVAVD
+37 VAID
-42 VTPVEE
+42 VTPIEE
-48 TAVHEQRES
+48 SVTQENTES

-62 KEQGTGGRSERY
+62 REQGTGG
-74 NNDIDHHRDSYNN
+74 
-87 SYADAENTYSNSYN
+87 
-101 NSYADTENNN
+101 
-111 SNSYNSSYNEE
+111 SSYQYDNG
-122 ENRYNNSYSNNYS
+122 NNCNDTYNNSYSSHGWRDESTYNNE
-135 NNNGNYYSNI
+135 NYYGNI

-150 KRRRQKKN
+150 KRRRQRKN
-158 GKGNENRNGMGK
+158 GSKNNKNGMGK
-170 KVAKLVASAAVF
+170 KAAKLVASAAVF

-192 VSVAKDKLYPSVA
+192 VSVAKDKLYPSTA
-205 DKIETT
+205 DRIETT

-219 NTSSS
+219 ETSSS

-229 QNVATVVN
+229 SSNVASVVN

-244 SITSTIQSSSYY
+244 SITSTIQSSNYY

-270 IIAKTKDALMIAT
+270 IVAKTKDNLMIAT

-296 GFVDDT
+296 GFADDT

-320 SVKLT
+320 SVKIK

-443 ASSVSTKDAAFLGV
+443 ANSVSTKDAAFPGV

-515 LAIKKAN
+515 LALKKAN
-522 TKVKITFKRSDQ
+522 TKVKITFKRANQ
-534 SGTYKEK
+534 SGTYEEK
-541 TVTVTLGKKSDFK
+541 TVTVTLGKKSDFS
-554 DVTTDSSNDNSNSDS
+554 DVTTDNSSDSSN

-577 GNSNGNSSNGNSN
+577 GNNNGNSN

-595 SNGNSGNYGY
+595 SNGNSGD
-605 GYGYGNGNSGNSSDG
+605 YGYGNGNFGNDNGNG
-620 YTNPY
+620 YINPY

>member
-6 NNNGFHNEN
+6 NGFHNEN
-15 LENNQINEV
+15 LENNRINNQE
-24 SSNEAGNS
+24 NNS
-32 NAYDG
+32 QQ
-37 GVAVD
+37 VAID
-42 VTPVEE
+42 VTPIEE
-48 TAVHEQRES
+48 SVTQENTES

-62 KEQGTGGRSERY
+62 REQGTGGS
-74 NNDIDHHRDSYNN
+74 SYQYDNG
-87 SYADAENTYSNSYN
+87 
-101 NSYADTENNN
+101 NN
-111 SNSYNSSYNEE
+111 SNDT
-122 ENRYNNSYSNNYS
+122 YNNSYSSHGWRDESTYNNE
-135 NNNGNYYSNI
+135 NYYGNI

-150 KRRRQKKN
+150 KRRRQRKN
-158 GKGNENRNGMGK
+158 GSKNNKNGMGK
-170 KVAKLVASAAVF
+170 KAAKLVASAAVF

-192 VSVAKDKLYPSVA
+192 VSVAKDKLYPSTA
-205 DKIETT
+205 DRIETT

-219 NTSSS
+219 ETSSS

-229 QNVATVVN
+229 SSNVASVVN

-244 SITSTIQSSSYY
+244 SITSTIQSSNYY

-270 IIAKTKDALMIAT
+270 IVAKTKDNLMIAT

-296 GFVDDT
+296 GFADDT

-320 SVKLT
+320 SVKIK

-331 ASKIKVATLGSS
+331 ASKIKVAILGSS

-515 LAIKKAN
+515 LALKKAN
-522 TKVKITFKRSDQ
+522 TKVKITFKRANQ
-534 SGTYKEK
+534 SGTYEEK
-541 TVTVTLGKKSDFK
+541 TVTVTLGKKSDFS
-554 DVTTDSSNDNSNSDS
+554 DVTTDNSSDSSN

-577 GNSNGNSSNGNSN
+577 GNNNGNSN

-595 SNGNSGNYGY
+595 SNGNSGD
-605 GYGYGNGNSGNSSDG
+605 YGYGNGNFGNDNGNG
-620 YTNPY
+620 YINPY

>member
-6 NNNGFHNEN
+6 NGFHNEN
-15 LENNQINEV
+15 LENNRINNQE
-24 SSNEAGNS
+24 NNS
-32 NAYDG
+32 QQ
-37 GVAVD
+37 VAID
-42 VTPVEE
+42 VTPIEE
-48 TAVHEQRES
+48 SVTQENTES

-62 KEQGTGGRSERY
+62 REQGTGGS
-74 NNDIDHHRDSYNN
+74 SYQYDNG
-87 SYADAENTYSNSYN
+87 
-101 NSYADTENNN
+101 NN
-111 SNSYNSSYNEE
+111 SNDT
-122 ENRYNNSYSNNYS
+122 YNNSYSSHGWRDESTYNNE
-135 NNNGNYYSNI
+135 NYYGNI

-150 KRRRQKKN
+150 KRRRQRKN
-158 GKGNENRNGMGK
+158 GSKNNKNGMGK
-170 KVAKLVASAAVF
+170 KAAKLVASAAVF

-192 VSVAKDKLYPSVA
+192 VSVAKDKLYPSTA
-205 DKIETT
+205 DRIETT

-219 NTSSS
+219 ETSSS

-229 QNVATVVN
+229 SSNVASVVN

-244 SITSTIQSSSYY
+244 SITSTIQSSNYY

-270 IIAKTKDALMIAT
+270 IVAKTKDNLMIAT

-320 SVKLT
+320 SVKLS

-370 SAKNREVSLTDGTMN
+370 SAKNREISLTDGTMN

-515 LAIKKAN
+515 LALKKAN
-522 TKVKITFKRSDQ
+522 TKVKITFKRANQ
-534 SGTYKEK
+534 SGTYEEK
-541 TVTVTLGKKSDFK
+541 TVTVTLGKKSDFS
-554 DVTTDSSNDNSNSDS
+554 DVTTDNSSDSSN

-577 GNSNGNSSNGNSN
+577 GNNNGNSN

-595 SNGNSGNYGY
+595 SNGNSGD
-605 GYGYGNGNSGNSSDG
+605 YGYGNGNSGNDNGNG
-620 YTNPY
+620 YINPY